1 MINTVNRKNRKTGF
15 RPKIESV
22 FGSRKKYIHQTVT
35 TAPIRA
41 RVSEKIP
48 RKIVT
53 QENSNIIPH
62 PSLCIG
68 IYFLSI
74 MLHTQYQL
82 QQEEKNICC
91 LLRVEKTTGG
101 HYNIWE
107 NKK

>member
-1 MINTVNRKNRKTGF
+1 
-15 RPKIESV
+15 
-22 FGSRKKYIHQTVT
+22 
-35 TAPIRA
+35 
-41 RVSEKIP
+41 
-48 RKIVT
+48 
-53 QENSNIIPH
+53 
-62 PSLCIG
+62 
-68 IYFLSI
+68 